1 MKILTQ
7 LAIITGICMVG
18 DWISS
23 LLPIAF
29 PGSVI
34 AMIILFIFLVL
45 KWIKEEQIQ
54 EVGDFLLN
62 NMAFFFIPAGV
73 SVMNYFELLKSSIIP
88 FLFICAV
95 TLILTFMVTAFTVSF
110 VMKLQQKGKEKEE
123 PLK

>member
-23 LLPIAF
+23 ILPIPF

-34 AMIILFIFLVL
+34 AMILLFLFLGL

-54 EVGDFLLN
+54 EVGDFLLSH
-62 NMAFFFIPAGV
+62 MAFFFIPAGV
-73 SVMNYFELLKSSIIP
+73 SVMNYFELLKTNIIP

-95 TLILTFMVTAFTVSF
+95 TLILTFMTTAFTVSF
-110 VMKLQQKGKEKEE
+110 VMKLQKTRKEKEN
-123 PLK
+123 P

>member
-1 MKILTQ
+1 MKILIQ

-23 LLPIAF
+23 ILPIPF

-34 AMIILFIFLVL
+34 AMILLFLFLGL

-54 EVGDFLLN
+54 EVGDFLLSH
-62 NMAFFFIPAGV
+62 MAFFFIPAGV
-73 SVMNYFELLKSSIIP
+73 SVMNYFELLKTNIIP

-95 TLILTFMVTAFTVSF
+95 TLILTFMTTAFTVSF
-110 VMKLQQKGKEKEE
+110 VMKLQKTRKEKEN
-123 PLK
+123 P